1 MGVSVR
7 VRVRVRVRVK
17 PDLAALE
24 HEAHHGVALLVRLGL
39 LVDHLEEPDED
50 LDHRKYE
57 RAERHAAE
65 VVAQYVVEH
74 RADDPVGLVRARV
87 RLRLRLR
94 IRLRLRLRLKLRI
107 RLRFKLRLVLV
118 QACPHTST
126 YSAT

>member
-24 HEAHHGVALLVRLGL
+24 HETHHGVALLVRLGL
-39 LVDHLEEPDED
+39 LVDHLEDPDED

-74 RADDPVGLVRARV
+74 RADHPVGLVVGELRV
-87 RLRLRLR
+87 PVPRG
-94 IRLRLRLRLKLRI
+94 
-107 RLRFKLRLVLV
+107 VLIHEEV
-118 QACPHTST
+118 VHDAPD
-126 YSAT
+126 

>member
-57 RAERHAAE
+57 RAERHAAQ

-74 RADDPVGLVRARV
+74 RADDPVGLVVGELCVPV
-87 RLRLRLR
+87 RRS
-94 IRLRLRLRLKLRI
+94 
-107 RLRFKLRLVLV
+107 VLIHEEV
-118 QACPHTST
+118 VHDAPG
-126 YSAT
+126 